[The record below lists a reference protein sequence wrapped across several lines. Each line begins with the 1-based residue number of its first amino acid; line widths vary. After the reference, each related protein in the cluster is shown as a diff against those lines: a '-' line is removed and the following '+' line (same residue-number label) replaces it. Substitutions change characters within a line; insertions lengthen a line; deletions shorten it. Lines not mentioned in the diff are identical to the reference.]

1 MPDQTKPTKPH
12 YRYAD
17 AGTQPWDKRDDESH
31 DAFIAFAFF
40 RDMGPNRSLRSAW
53 YALNPQAKS
62 MNQTFFKWSKNYG
75 WQARAKAFDIW
86 RGDLERA
93 KLKEWEESQGRKL
106 ERNRDQQRKN
116 EMTLG
121 VKAMQ
126 KADEILS
133 LPLIRHSFTSQQGG
147 VLQVHKTFL
156 QSPAHLMAATALMK
170 HGSDMA
176 RRGLGL
182 TDESD
187 DDITPD
193 RLKSLLYRTQERI
206 AKDMPP
212 GALPA
217 PLSEEPAPAG
227 EDAAVD
233 PAAVAAAR
241 IMSPPPGVPEP
252 AQGKLDPTLTKPP
265 RVRP

>member
-1 MPDQTKPTKPH
+1 MGKPSNKPH
-12 YRYAD
+12 YRYED
-17 AGTQPWDKRDDESH
+17 AGTQPWDKRDDETH
-31 DAFIAFAFF
+31 DSFLAFAFF
-40 RDMGPNRSLRSAW
+40 RDMGPSRTLRQAW
-53 YALNPQAKS
+53 FALNPDAKG
-62 MNQTFFKWSKNYG
+62 MNATFFKWSKKYG
-75 WQARAKAFDIW
+75 WMARVSAFDRW
-86 RGDLERA
+86 RNEIEQT
-93 KLKEWEESQGRKL
+93 KIKEWEASAGRRL

-182 TDESD
+182 TDDND
-187 DDITPD
+187 DEITPD
-193 RLKSLLYRTQERI
+193 RLKSLLYRTSERL
-206 AKDMPP
+206 AADMPA
-212 GALPA
+212 GALPVPISDTA
-217 PLSEEPAPAG
+217 AANEPASPADPG
-227 EDAAVD
+227 VDAAVTPGQTRLD
-233 PAAVAAAR
+233 AHLSKPLRAR
-241 IMSPPPGVPEP
+241 P
-252 AQGKLDPTLTKPP
+252 
-265 RVRP
+265 